1 MDIGIQQLQLGRLL
15 TSQKKSK
22 IALDMI
28 RTIGF
33 DGIELNG
40 FMIRKNPFIVKILT
54 SMSGMTIKNSD
65 RLDWKKLLQ
74 ETGLKVI
81 SLHEDLKTLE
91 TDIGLVLDECRR
103 FSTDLVVLTGNY
115 QFVYSDERELKSYCL
130 RLNEIGK
137 KLSEEG
143 IFFLYHNH
151 NAETQRLDSG
161 KLVFE
166 EIISLLDRRYV
177 NFELDT
183 YWFSVSGMDVM
194 KIMGELKD
202 RIILHH
208 ICDNGKRKKG
218 VDITPIVKTGEI
230 ECGKG
235 CLNLKDMVLQDI
247 RNHTRAVILE
257 QHKNF
262 VDGDVIKSASLS
274 YEYIEKA
281 VSEQNI

>member
-15 TSQKKSK
+15 TSEKKSRM
-22 IALDMI
+22 ALEKVK
-28 RTIGF
+28 TIGF
-33 DGIELNG
+33 GGIELNG

-54 SMSGMTIKNSD
+54 SMSGMTIKKSD

-81 SLHEDLKTLE
+81 SLHEDLGTLE
-91 TDIGLVLDECRR
+91 KNPRLVLDECHQL
-103 FSTDLVVLTGNY
+103 STDLVVLTGNY
-115 QFVYSDERELKSYCL
+115 RFAYSDERKLKSYCA

-137 KLSEEG
+137 TLSQEG
-143 IFFLYHNH
+143 ISFLYHNH
-151 NAETQRLDSG
+151 NVETQRLDSG
-161 KLVFE
+161 KLVFD
-166 EIISLLDRRYV
+166 EIMSLLDRRYV

-183 YWFSVSGMDVM
+183 YWLSVSGMDVM
-194 KIMGELKD
+194 KIMRELKD

-208 ICDNGKRKKG
+208 ICDNGKRRKG

-235 CLNLKDMVLQDI
+235 CLNLEDMILNDI

-262 VDGDVIKSASLS
+262 VDGDVLKSASLS
-274 YEYIEKA
+274 FDFIKRIA
-281 VSEQNI
+281 KKQVL